1 MHCWLAGNITE
12 TGIKFAL
19 LRQPEDVLLSRDS
32 EMAGAREYLDME
44 RIQMPAGNT
53 G

>member
-12 TGIKFAL
+12 TGITV
-19 LRQPEDVLLSRDS
+19 LRQPEHVLLSRDS

-44 RIQMPAGNT
+44 HIQMPAGNT